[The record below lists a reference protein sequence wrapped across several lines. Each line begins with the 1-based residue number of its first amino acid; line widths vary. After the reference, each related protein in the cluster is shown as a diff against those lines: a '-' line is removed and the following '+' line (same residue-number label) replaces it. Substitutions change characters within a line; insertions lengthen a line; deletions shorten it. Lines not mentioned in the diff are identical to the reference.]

1 MWMTEKTIQKA
12 VFPFPKTCRENRGW
26 AVSPGDSQPP
36 SPSAHHTHHAHHG
49 EEDDE
54 GQAGVG
60 AVGAGVDVRVTL
72 LVELQHAEP
81 RNHVHEGGVW
91 GGTAVRGAWVALL
104 WVEGTVGGTHR
115 TGSWCSW
122 GRRGSRR

>member
-1 MWMTEKTIQKA
+1 MSCEDNQTLSLSVT
-12 VFPFPKTCRENRGW
+12 
-26 AVSPGDSQPP
+26 
-36 SPSAHHTHHAHHG
+36 HTHHAHHG

-60 AVGAGVDVRVTL
+60 AVGAGVDVGVTL

-91 GGTAVRGAWVALL
+91 GGTAVRGGVWCPQCG
-104 WVEGTVGGTHR
+104 WWGHQGGTHQ

-122 GRRGSRR
+122 GRHGSRR

>member
-1 MWMTEKTIQKA
+1 MWMTEKMIQKA
-12 VFPFPKTCRENRGW
+12 VFPFPKTCRTSRGQ
-26 AVSPGDSQPP
+26 AVSRGDSRPP
-36 SPSAHHTHHAHHG
+36 SLSAHRTHHAHHG

-91 GGTAVRGAWVALL
+91 GGTEVRGVWVVPV
-104 WVEGTVGGTHR
+104 WVVGG
-115 TGSWCSW
+115 
-122 GRRGSRR
+122 RGGHSPNWKLV

>member
-1 MWMTEKTIQKA
+1 MGTA
-12 VFPFPKTCRENRGW
+12 
-26 AVSPGDSQPP
+26 
-36 SPSAHHTHHAHHG
+36 SPSSLSAPHTHHAHHG

-60 AVGAGVDVRVTL
+60 AVGAGVDVGVTL

-91 GGTAVRGAWVALL
+91 GGTEVRQAWVAPV
-104 WVEGTVGGTHR
+104 WRGRVPGGH
-115 TGSWCSW
+115 SPNWKLV
-122 GRRGSRR
+122 